1 MSRFRRN
8 WLESCLVLMYKYN
21 FSEPEQLSD
30 KVLGLMRWVT
40 RDM

>member
-1 MSRFRRN
+1 MSPSRRN

-30 KVLGLMRWVT
+30 KVLGLMRWVA
-40 RDM
+40 RDT